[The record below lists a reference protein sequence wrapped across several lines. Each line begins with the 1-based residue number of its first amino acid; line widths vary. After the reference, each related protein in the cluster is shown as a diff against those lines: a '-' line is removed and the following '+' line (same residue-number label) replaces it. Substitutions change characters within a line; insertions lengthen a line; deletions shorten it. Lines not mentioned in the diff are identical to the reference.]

1 MSRPKM
7 PEAQRELIRTKIL
20 DAACTILIENGPE
33 QISSRAIAQ
42 HLDLTHMGLFTYF
55 PNQAAI
61 HRALAEREQT
71 KFLSQL
77 QIDVEQAE
85 KEDISRVLEN
95 TLQKFQNF
103 ARENPNLFQLVWV
116 EPEAQNPPRWMQA
129 TIELIAGL
137 IRKGRQQ
144 GKFTISDA
152 HVSASLVVSLVNM
165 PFILSVSGK
174 IAAPDVEEK
183 LSLEALAAAM
193 RYIHQGIEPGPAAR
207 PGIWKFTSAWIKQ
220 SRKWLDKV
228 LKQ

>member
-7 PEAQRELIRTKIL
+7 PEAQREQIRTKIL
-20 DAACTILIENGPE
+20 DAACAILIENGPE

-77 QIDVEQAE
+77 QIYVEQAE

-103 ARENPNLFQLVWV
+103 ARENPNLFRLVWV

-137 IRKGRQQ
+137 IRKGRDQ
-144 GKFTISDA
+144 GKFTTSDA
-152 HVSASLVVSLVNM
+152 ETCRVAGRQPGQYALY
-165 PFILSVSGK
+165 SVSQWKNCRPRYGRK
-174 IAAPDVEEK
+174 IVARSTRGSHALYP
-183 LSLEALAAAM
+183 SRIRIWSGGQARHLEIYQCVVQTKPEM
-193 RYIHQGIEPGPAAR
+193 AR
-207 PGIWKFTSAWIKQ
+207 
-220 SRKWLDKV
+220 
-228 LKQ
+228 